1 MVRNAEYS
9 KKRYFFL
16 KKTLKITNRGVYYL
30 KSIWAPVAQLDRASA
45 SGVEG
50 HEFESRRVYHFFLPF
65 FASESRFWGIFAFC
79 CRKLQN
85 GANRIKSPSKVRQ
98 EFPVRPGDPYSMAVF
113 RPWPQIQERDIR
125 WFFWRFELQLSIRLL
140 RNQWTNSPRRAW
152 SLQGEYRF
160 IPSFSHRSSHWK
172 PPA

>member
-30 KSIWAPVAQLDRASA
+30 KLIWAPVAQLDRASA

-65 FASESRFWGIFAFC
+65 SPQNPGSEAFLLFAAESC
-79 CRKLQN
+79 KM
-85 GANRIKSPSKVRQ
+85 V
-98 EFPVRPGDPYSMAVF
+98 
-113 RPWPQIQERDIR
+113 QIE
-125 WFFWRFELQLSIRLL
+125 
-140 RNQWTNSPRRAW
+140 
-152 SLQGEYRF
+152 
-160 IPSFSHRSSHWK
+160 
-172 PPA
+172 

>member
-50 HEFESRRVYHFFLPF
+50 HEFESRRVYHFF
-65 FASESRFWGIFAFC
+65 FAFF
-79 CRKLQN
+79 RL
-85 GANRIKSPSKVRQ
+85 RIPVLRHFCFLLPKAAKWCKSNKKSVKSPAGISGAARW
-98 EFPVRPGDPYSMAVF
+98 PVQHGGFSAMAADTGTRYPLIF
-113 RPWPQIQERDIR
+113 
-125 WFFWRFELQLSIRLL
+125 
-140 RNQWTNSPRRAW
+140 
-152 SLQGEYRF
+152 
-160 IPSFSHRSSHWK
+160 
-172 PPA
+172 

>member
-50 HEFESRRVYHFFLPF
+50 HEFESRRVYHSLLFVELILL
-65 FASESRFWGIFAFC
+65 RGII
-79 CRKLQN
+79 RN
-85 GANRIKSPSKVRQ
+85 VPSP
-98 EFPVRPGDPYSMAVF
+98 
-113 RPWPQIQERDIR
+113 
-125 WFFWRFELQLSIRLL
+125 LSITF
-140 RNQWTNSPRRAW
+140 WMFA
-152 SLQGEYRF
+152 
-160 IPSFSHRSSHWK
+160 
-172 PPA
+172 